1 MLPPGRCGRKDIVGR
16 NKRECYNCRA
26 TAAALLI
33 DVSQEKMPM
42 PADPR
47 LLRTIPLFVGMDDDE
62 RAAIA
67 AIMDEQQFRGGQMI
81 FGADQTGGTLYIVQ
95 SGQVELSIV
104 DDDEEKLVL
113 ELLESGDFFGELSL
127 LDGGSRSA
135 TATATQRTDTLVL
148 ERHEFLD
155 LMLEKPH
162 MAQDVM
168 VALAKRV
175 RRTDNLLR
183 RRVSRNVNEVAD
195 EILTFGQRIADLIAE
210 FSGSIPFLMLNAVFF
225 GVWLGLNAI
234 PGLAFDPYPFGLL
247 TMIVSLEAIFLSI
260 FVLVSQNRQAD
271 KDRIRNELDYEV
283 NLKAELGVS
292 TLLLKT
298 DQVSNSL
305 GDIQERLAALENG
318 RTPRTT

>member
-1 MLPPGRCGRKDIVGR
+1 
-16 NKRECYNCRA
+16 
-26 TAAALLI
+26 
-33 DVSQEKMPM
+33 M

-47 LLRTIPLFVGMDDDE
+47 LLRTIPLFIGMDDDE

-67 AIMDEQQFRGGQMI
+67 AIMDEQQYRAGQVI
-81 FGADQTGGTLYIVQ
+81 FGAEQTGGTLYIVQ
-95 SGQVELSIV
+95 SGQVELSII

-113 ELLESGDFFGELSL
+113 EMLESGDFFGELSL

-155 LMLEKPH
+155 LMLQKPH

-168 VALAKRV
+168 VALAKRI

-183 RRVSRNVNEVAD
+183 RRVSRNVNEILD
-195 EILTFGQRIADLIAE
+195 EKLTVGQRIADVIAE
-210 FSGSIPFLMLNAVFF
+210 FSGSIPFLVLNAVFF
-225 GVWLGLNAI
+225 TVWILANVI
-234 PGLAFDPYPFGLL
+234 PQITFDPFPFGLL

-260 FVLVSQNRQAD
+260 FVLVSQNRQSD
-271 KDRIRNELDYEV
+271 KDRIRNELDYQV

-292 TLLLKT
+292 VLLHKADALT
-298 DQVSNSL
+298 ESL
-305 GDIQERLAALENG
+305 QEIESRLAAVTG
-318 RTPRTT
+318 KQ

>member
-1 MLPPGRCGRKDIVGR
+1 
-16 NKRECYNCRA
+16 
-26 TAAALLI
+26 
-33 DVSQEKMPM
+33 M

-104 DDDEEKLVL
+104 DDDAEKLVL
-113 ELLESGDFFGELSL
+113 EMLESGDFFGELSL

-155 LMLEKPH
+155 LMLQKPH

-168 VALAKRV
+168 VALAKRI

-183 RRVSRNVNEVAD
+183 RRVSRNVNEIAD
-195 EILTFGQRIADLIAE
+195 EKLTVGQRIADVIAE

-225 GVWLGLNAI
+225 AVWLIVNAI
-234 PGLAFDPYPFGLL
+234 PRIAYDPYPFGLL

-271 KDRIRNELDYEV
+271 KDRIRNELDYQV

-292 TLLLKT
+292 VLLHKADAIT
-298 DQVSNSL
+298 ESL
-305 GDIQERLAALENG
+305 QEIEARLAGSKDGQA
-318 RTPRTT
+318 PRKPA

>member
-1 MLPPGRCGRKDIVGR
+1 
-16 NKRECYNCRA
+16 
-26 TAAALLI
+26 
-33 DVSQEKMPM
+33 M
-42 PADPR
+42 PADP
-47 LLRTIPLFVGMDDDE
+47 LLLKTIPLFIGMDNDE
-62 RAAIA
+62 IAAIA
-67 AIMDEQQFRGGQMI
+67 EIMEEVRFKPGQVIFTAEQI
-81 FGADQTGGTLYIVQ
+81 GGTLYIIQ
-95 SGQVELSIV
+95 AGQVELSIV
-104 DDDEEKLVL
+104 DDDGEKLVL
-113 ELLESGDFFGELSL
+113 ELMESGDFFGELSL
-127 LDGGSRSA
+127 LDGGNRSA

-155 LMLEKPH
+155 LMLQKPH

-195 EILTFGQRIADLIAE
+195 ETLTFGQRVADVIAE

-225 GVWLGLNAI
+225 AVWLGLNAI
-234 PGLAFDPYPFGLL
+234 PGIAFDPYPFGLL

-292 TLLLKT
+292 TLLLKA
-298 DQVSNSL
+298 DHISDSL
-305 GDIQERLAALENG
+305 GDIQERLAAIENG
-318 RTPRTT
+318 RAPKAT

>member
-1 MLPPGRCGRKDIVGR
+1 
-16 NKRECYNCRA
+16 
-26 TAAALLI
+26 
-33 DVSQEKMPM
+33 M

-104 DDDEEKLVL
+104 DDDAEKLVL
-113 ELLESGDFFGELSL
+113 EMLESGDFFGELSL

-155 LMLEKPH
+155 LMLQKPH

-168 VALAKRV
+168 VALAKRI

-183 RRVSRNVNEVAD
+183 RRVSRNVNEIAD
-195 EILTFGQRIADLIAE
+195 EKLTVGQRIADVIAE
-210 FSGSIPFLMLNAVFF
+210 FSGSIPFLVLNAVFF
-225 GVWLGLNAI
+225 AVWLIVNAI
-234 PGLAFDPYPFGLL
+234 PRIAYDPYPFGLL

-271 KDRIRNELDYEV
+271 KDRIRNELDYQV

-292 TLLLKT
+292 VLLHKADAIT
-298 DQVSNSL
+298 ESL
-305 GDIQERLAALENG
+305 QEIEARLAGSKDGQA
-318 RTPRTT
+318 PRKPA

>member
-1 MLPPGRCGRKDIVGR
+1 
-16 NKRECYNCRA
+16 
-26 TAAALLI
+26 
-33 DVSQEKMPM
+33 M
-42 PADPR
+42 PADPQ
-47 LLRTIPLFVGMDDDE
+47 LLKTIPLFIGMDNDE
-62 RAAIA
+62 IAAIA
-67 AIMDEQQFRGGQMI
+67 EIMDEVRFKSGQVI
-81 FGADQTGGTLYIVQ
+81 FTTDRLGGTLYIIQ
-95 SGQVELSIV
+95 AGQVELSIV
-104 DDDEEKLVL
+104 DDDGDKLVL
-113 ELLESGDFFGELSL
+113 ELMESGDFFGELSL
-127 LDGGSRSA
+127 LDGGNRSA

-155 LMLEKPH
+155 LMLQKPH

-168 VALAKRV
+168 VALAKRI

-183 RRVSRNVNEVAD
+183 RRVSRNVNEIAD
-195 EILTFGQRIADLIAE
+195 EKLTVGQRIADVIAE
-210 FSGSIPFLMLNAVFF
+210 FSGSIPFLVLNAVFF
-225 GVWLGLNAI
+225 AVWLIVNAI
-234 PGLAFDPYPFGLL
+234 PRIAYDPYPFGLL

>member
-1 MLPPGRCGRKDIVGR
+1 
-16 NKRECYNCRA
+16 
-26 TAAALLI
+26 
-33 DVSQEKMPM
+33 M

-47 LLRTIPLFVGMDDDE
+47 LLRTIPLFIGMDDDE

-67 AIMDEQQFRGGQMI
+67 AIMDEQQYRAGEVIFR
-81 FGADQTGGTLYIVQ
+81 AEQTGGTLYILQ

-113 ELLESGDFFGELSL
+113 EMLESGDFFGELSL

-155 LMLEKPH
+155 LMLQKPH

-168 VALAKRV
+168 VALAKRI

-183 RRVSRNVNEVAD
+183 QRVSRNVNEIAD
-195 EILTFGQRIADLIAE
+195 EKLTVGQRIADVIAE
-210 FSGSIPFLMLNAVFF
+210 FSGSIPFLVLNAVFF
-225 GVWLGLNAI
+225 FVWLIVNAF
-234 PGLAFDPYPFGLL
+234 PSVAFDPYPFGLL

-271 KDRIRNELDYEV
+271 KDRIRNELDYQV
-283 NLKAELGVS
+283 NLKSELGVS
-292 TLLLKT
+292 VLLQKADTLA
-298 DQVSNSL
+298 DSL
-305 GDIQERLAALENG
+305 QAIEARLAARG
-318 RTPRTT
+318 GSQ

>member
-1 MLPPGRCGRKDIVGR
+1 
-16 NKRECYNCRA
+16 
-26 TAAALLI
+26 LI

-104 DDDEEKLVL
+104 DDDAEKLVL
-113 ELLESGDFFGELSL
+113 EMLESGDFFGELSL

-155 LMLEKPH
+155 LMLQKPH

-168 VALAKRV
+168 VALAKRI

-183 RRVSRNVNEVAD
+183 RRVSRNVNEIAD
-195 EILTFGQRIADLIAE
+195 EKLTVGQRIADVIAE
-210 FSGSIPFLMLNAVFF
+210 FSGSIPFLVLNAVFF
-225 GVWLGLNAI
+225 AVWLIVNAI
-234 PGLAFDPYPFGLL
+234 PRIAYDPYPFGLL

-271 KDRIRNELDYEV
+271 KDRIRNELDYQV

-292 TLLLKT
+292 VLLHKADAIT
-298 DQVSNSL
+298 ESL
-305 GDIQERLAALENG
+305 QEIEARLVGSKDGQA
-318 RTPRTT
+318 PRKPA

>member
-1 MLPPGRCGRKDIVGR
+1 
-16 NKRECYNCRA
+16 
-26 TAAALLI
+26 
-33 DVSQEKMPM
+33 M

-67 AIMDEQQFRGGQMI
+67 AIMDEQQFRGSQVI
-81 FGADQTGGTLYIVQ
+81 FGAEQTGGTLYIIQ
-95 SGQVELSIV
+95 SGEVELSII
-104 DDDEEKLVL
+104 DDDKEKLVL
-113 ELLESGDFFGELSL
+113 EMLESGDFFGELSL

-155 LMLEKPH
+155 LMLQKPH

-168 VALAKRV
+168 VALAKRI

-183 RRVSRNVNEVAD
+183 QRVSRNVNEIAD
-195 EILTFGQRIADLIAE
+195 EKLTVGQRIADVIAE
-210 FSGSIPFLMLNAVFF
+210 FSGSIPFLVLNAVFF
-225 GVWLGLNAI
+225 IVWIVVNVI
-234 PGLAFDPYPFGLL
+234 PQITFDAYPFGLL

-271 KDRIRNELDYEV
+271 KDRIRNELDYKV

-292 TLLLKT
+292 VLLHKADALT
-298 DQVSNSL
+298 ESL
-305 GDIQERLAALENG
+305 QEIEKRLAAVD
-318 RTPRTT
+318 RKQ

>member
-1 MLPPGRCGRKDIVGR
+1 
-16 NKRECYNCRA
+16 
-26 TAAALLI
+26 
-33 DVSQEKMPM
+33 M

-47 LLRTIPLFVGMDDDE
+47 LLRTIPLFIGMDDDE

-67 AIMDEQQFRGGQMI
+67 AIMDEQQYRAGEVIFR
-81 FGADQTGGTLYIVQ
+81 AEQTGGTLYILQ

-113 ELLESGDFFGELSL
+113 EMLESGDFFGELSL

-155 LMLEKPH
+155 PMLQKPH

-168 VALAKRV
+168 VALAKRI

-183 RRVSRNVNEVAD
+183 QRVSRNVNEIAD
-195 EILTFGQRIADLIAE
+195 EKLTVGQRIADVIAE
-210 FSGSIPFLMLNAVFF
+210 FSGSIPFLVLNAVFF
-225 GVWLGLNAI
+225 FVWLIVNAF
-234 PGLAFDPYPFGLL
+234 PSVAFDPYPFGLL

-271 KDRIRNELDYEV
+271 KDRIRNELDYQV
-283 NLKAELGVS
+283 NLKSELGVS
-292 TLLLKT
+292 VLLQKADTLA
-298 DQVSNSL
+298 DSL
-305 GDIQERLAALENG
+305 QAIEARLAARG
-318 RTPRTT
+318 GSQ